1 MGLTKKI
8 FLILITFLGNL
19 SWSQDSIPALVSSD
33 SIKYKV
39 QFSDKITG
47 RLFFVNTS
55 NSVNVQSRNQDVDY
69 NLIPNKQDRLGA
81 SIAFRAIALSFSF
94 APSFLSEN
102 KDNEDSR
109 LFNLRLKGF
118 FGQWLQ
124 TFNLYEQKGF
134 FIEIPELGIDSYL
147 PKVKSLKIGGSTS
160 YIFNENFSYR
170 AIVSQDEKQLVS
182 AGTFMPTIVYYY
194 TKYDLIDDTIDED
207 FHSYDLAFAP
217 SYTYNWVPSKNFLI
231 SAGGSVGIGVNYSKT
246 ETESL
251 TSILTEL
258 NFRGSIVYDKNNL
271 YLGGHYS
278 YLVLN
283 HNADRTTYIK
293 DNIPYFELFIGY
305 RFKAPKKLVA
315 KANTI
320 DEKLHLK
327 K

>member
-1 MGLTKKI
+1 ML
-8 FLILITFLGNL
+8 LGIL
-19 SWSQDSIPALVSSD
+19 SWSQDSIPEVVSSD
-33 SIKYKV
+33 STIYKV
-39 QFSDKITG
+39 QFPNKISG

-55 NSVNVQSRNQDVDY
+55 NSINIRSRNQDVDY

-81 SIAFRAIALSFSF
+81 TVAFRAIALSFSF
-94 APSFLSEN
+94 APSFMSEN
-102 KDNEDSR
+102 KDNEDSK

-124 TFNLYEQKGF
+124 TFNLYEQRGF
-134 FIEIPELGIDSYL
+134 FIEVPELDINTYL
-147 PKVKSLKIGGSTS
+147 PSVKSIKIGGSTS
-160 YIFNENFSYR
+160 YIFNKNFSYR

-182 AGTFMPTIVYYY
+182 AGSFIPTIVYYY
-194 TKYDLIDDTIDED
+194 SKYDLIDGDIDED

-217 SYTYNWVPSKNFLI
+217 SYSYNWVPSKNFLI
-231 SAGGSVGIGVNYSKT
+231 SIGGSVGIGVNHSKSD
-246 ETESL
+246 TESL
-251 TSILTEL
+251 TSFLTEL
-258 NFRGSIVYDKNNL
+258 NFRSSIVYDKNNL

-283 HNADRTTYIK
+283 HNADRTSYIR

-305 RFKAPKKLVA
+305 RFKAPKKLVI

-327 K
+327 